1 MKLENKVEQKERFT
15 DTKGHMF
22 EQDIATVAQA
32 GIMQGD
38 GTGEFRP
45 DGVLTRYEMS
55 VVLYKVF
62 QLKEDGNNK
71 VNFKDVPTGHWAEG
85 YVKALAD
92 SNISKGDGK
101 GNFLGND
108 FVTREQYA
116 QFLYNAIT
124 K

>member
-101 GNFLGND
+101 GNF
-108 FVTREQYA
+108 
-116 QFLYNAIT
+116 
-124 K
+124 